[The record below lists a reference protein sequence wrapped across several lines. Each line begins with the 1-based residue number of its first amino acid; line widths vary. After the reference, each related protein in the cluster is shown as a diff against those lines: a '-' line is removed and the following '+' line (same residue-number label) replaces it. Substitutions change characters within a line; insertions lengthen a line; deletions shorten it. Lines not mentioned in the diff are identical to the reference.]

1 MRTDGRTD
9 RNYEKPTVAFLH
21 FENAPYK
28 LAEHK
33 QYNDRGN
40 TKSSNWSIDNVQGDF

>member
-9 RNYEKPTVAFLH
+9 RQTEMTTKPTVAFLH

-28 LAEHK
+28 LVEHR
-33 QYNDRGN
+33 QYN
-40 TKSSNWSIDNVQGDF
+40 V